1 VTSVTGFL
9 DGLANHGRLV
19 VRSLMMSLKDV
30 VRASRKGAGQRSG
43 RKVNIEKRPPEG
55 KQALLTR
62 WKCSIEASGSWNQ
75 RTLVSERDARQI
87 GKRDP

>member
-30 VRASRKGAGQRSG
+30 VRASRKGDRS
-43 RKVNIEKRPPEG
+43 EKRKKGEYRKTSAG
-55 KQALLTR
+55 G
-62 WKCSIEASGSWNQ
+62 EASPFD
-75 RTLVSERDARQI
+75 TLEMQH
-87 GKRDP
+87 